1 MKMDEIS
8 KEAYRKKQQLKKCAQ
23 ELKQMK
29 QEYLEERKWVRP
41 QAYRSAWH
49 TFRQSWQNKTTE
61 ELIKKINYCI
71 ALITLLDE
79 EIERR
84 ENETTNNG

>member
-1 MKMDEIS
+1 MSEIS
-8 KEAYRKKQQLKKCAQ
+8 IEAHKRREQLKKCAQ

-41 QAYRSAWH
+41 SRFRAAFH
-49 TFRQSWQNKTTE
+49 TFQNSWKQKTTE
-61 ELIKKINYCI
+61 ELILKINYCI

-84 ENETTNNG
+84 ERR